1 MKLRLRNNSIRFRL
15 TQGEVARLAETG
27 SVEESLSF
35 DGGQTFTYALASSV
49 SDAPINARF
58 DGQRVEVTVPVS
70 TVRLWASTDQVGMD
84 AVQPTGDG
92 GQLRILIEKDFRCL
106 EPRTGGEDDD
116 TFPHPLECV
125 G

>member
-15 TQGEVARLAETG
+15 TQGEVARLAESG
-27 SVEESLSF
+27 SVEESISF
-35 DGGQTFTYALASSV
+35 DGSQTLTYALSSSASA
-49 SDAPINARF
+49 DTIYAKFNGERI
-58 DGQRVEVTVPVS
+58 EVTVPAS
-70 TVRLWASTDQVGMD
+70 TVRLWASTDQVGRG
-84 AVQPTGDG
+84 AEQSTGDG
-92 GQLRILIEKDFRCL
+92 GQLSILIEKDFRCL